1 MIIFKVVNNKH
12 NSLNECLNFEYNVL
26 PNSLQCNFFFIIL
39 QALVRCTYQSYI
51 LDSSQFVLDSLIYPT
66 FSRS

>member
-26 PNSLQCNFFFIIL
+26 PNSLQCNFFFYNFTSIGQVHLPIL
-39 QALVRCTYQSYI
+39 H
-51 LDSSQFVLDSLIYPT
+51 P
-66 FSRS
+66 